1 MTTISVNT
9 APARSER
16 AAAPTVS
23 IAGVAWPVH
32 KAAAVLT
39 ALVVA
44 VVVGVITGSGEV
56 TAWAV
61 TVAATAVWWSGRL
74 GATLRATSR

>member
-1 MTTISVNT
+1 MTTISVNA

-16 AAAPTVS
+16 TAAPTVS
-23 IAGVAWPVH
+23 IAGVAWPMH
-32 KAAAVLT
+32 KLAAVLA

-44 VVVGVITGSGEV
+44 VVVGVLTGSGEV

-61 TVAATAVWWSGRL
+61 TIAATAVWWTGRL
-74 GATLRATSR
+74 ATPRRPISR